1 MCCLILNIMTEGKLT
16 VYVNIVKWIKAYQ
29 IQYFYLH
36 NTLVLMER
44 GVELT
49 VAVDS
54 LSFFISS
61 LRVFRQDAQI
71 PKKIK
76 VSFFLGNE
84 EKSVG

>member
-1 MCCLILNIMTEGKLT
+1 MWSLILNIMTEGKLT
-16 VYVNIVKWIKAYQ
+16 VYVNIVKRIKAYQ

-36 NTLVLMER
+36 NTLVSMER

-49 VAVDS
+49 VAVNS
-54 LSFFISS
+54 LSFFRSS